1 MAVSHDIDHGGGD
14 TKYARPQEIGTTTLL
29 SLLSNPLLLSH
40 TVDYLPVSAT
50 LSLATTSRDF
60 QNLVYHTPRVLRR
73 LDLSPVKAAQFDI
86 DPIDQGGE
94 TWRNVQLDENVTEDE
109 CVEPNLRA

>member
-1 MAVSHDIDHGGGD
+1 MAISYDVDHGGGV
-14 TKYARPQEIGTTTLL
+14 KYALPDEIETTTLL

-40 TVDYLPVSAT
+40 TVDYLPISAT
-50 LSLATTSRDF
+50 LSLAGTSREF
-60 QNLVYHTPRVLRR
+60 RSLVYHTPRVLRR

-109 CVEPNLRA
+109 CVQLSL